1 VALNITQVLPK
12 SATADLGGFPQ
23 KMRPTE
29 ESWRPFPSG
38 LIERAPSPA
47 GSGHTGALQIDQ
59 GMWQEFPRNSIKI
72 TEWSGA

>member
-1 VALNITQVLPK
+1 
-12 SATADLGGFPQ
+12 LGGFAQ

-29 ESWRPFPSG
+29 ESWSALPIG

-47 GSGHTGALQIDQ
+47 GSWALQIDQ

-72 TEWSGA
+72 TEWLGA